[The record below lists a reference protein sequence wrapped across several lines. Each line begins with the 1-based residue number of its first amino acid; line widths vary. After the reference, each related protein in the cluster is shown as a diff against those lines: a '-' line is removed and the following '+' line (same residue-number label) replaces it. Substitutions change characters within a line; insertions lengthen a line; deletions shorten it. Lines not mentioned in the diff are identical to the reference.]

1 MFFMDSQT
9 TEPIWTKYG
18 MLPTYNAKMLLDDIS
33 MTLAHSNRPGSIA
46 TKPYSDRFWPSLGR
60 NPSNSRVNLLDHIK
74 ERAKNL
80 IGQPLANK
88 PLLPLPSR
96 RYVAFLGALFYY
108 YYFGRWNSTLSESV
122 PKPKVF
128 SRGTRR
134 ANPRWQPVHSQ
145 PKFKSLLTLLLQG
158 VHHREDWQT
167 YLIYRSGPGS

>member
-1 MFFMDSQT
+1 MS
-9 TEPIWTKYG
+9 
-18 MLPTYNAKMLLDDIS
+18 PTYDIRIVLGDIP
-33 MTLAHSNRPGSIA
+33 MTLDLHSNRPRSIA

-60 NPSNSRVNLLDHIK
+60 NPSNSRFNLLGHIK
-74 ERAKNL
+74 ERVKNL

-134 ANPRWQPVHSQ
+134 ANPRWQPVHLRDMKEFPTKVQEVAHAFASR
-145 PKFKSLLTLLLQG
+145 SLPSRRLTNLSHLSLWT
-158 VHHREDWQT
+158 R
-167 YLIYRSGPGS
+167 LISKWMQW